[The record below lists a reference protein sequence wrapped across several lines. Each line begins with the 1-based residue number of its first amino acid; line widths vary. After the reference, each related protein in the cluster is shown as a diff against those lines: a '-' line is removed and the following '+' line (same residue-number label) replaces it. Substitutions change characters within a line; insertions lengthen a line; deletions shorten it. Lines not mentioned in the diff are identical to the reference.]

1 MPICDARE
9 LACLRPAIVLSTNR
23 LLPRQHRHVFS
34 FYRFSPFSRICF
46 CVVQRLC
53 HCLPL
58 LSSPTTFPSCCPLLH
73 PPPVH
78 SYRAVLL
85 PRCVVLPRWHSNV
98 MPAPKAAVCYYTVRN
113 THTHTRAVLLVA
125 ALLVTTITPYH
136 HHHLL
141 CSVAFQVFSTTH
153 FGTRADATHVV
164 ASVVAAVL
172 RCFLFFLY

>member
-113 THTHTRAVLLVA
+113 THTHARGSSRG
-125 ALLVTTITPYH
+125 
-136 HHHLL
+136 
-141 CSVAFQVFSTTH
+141 SVACNHHNSIP
-153 FGTRADATHVV
+153 
-164 ASVVAAVL
+164 SPPPPLL
-172 RCFLFFLY
+172 RGFPGLFHDTLWYTC